1 MYKYFIVTTTLTDR
15 YHSSFANEET
25 EAREM
30 CLYICGLHSPTHPPA
45 PPSPFEPLFITNGPT
60 STLLQ

>member
-15 YHSSFANEET
+15 YYSSFANEET

-30 CLYICGLHSPTHPPA
+30 CLYICGLHSPPPA
-45 PPSPFEPLFITNGPT
+45 PSPFEPLSITNGPT
-60 STLLQ
+60 STPLQ